1 MARYLGIAKEAQY
14 GTPVTPTKFI
24 DIVKESIGAD
34 QEVLM
39 DETVRGRDV
48 YKQSAGPVKV
58 GGGFDF
64 FVAPEN
70 GIGQLLYQCLG
81 AVSSAQQGGTAAYL
95 HTITPADE
103 PPSITIEKGLDAV
116 TGLQYP
122 GCKIAKITLKSV
134 RKEKLSASVEVVGKT
149 EKVVSL
155 STPSWSN
162 LPDFTFAQGT
172 FKINTEACGDI
183 TGIEASIINTLLG
196 DEYRPQSRVISKLP
210 VGSRKIEGTLDLEF
224 DNKDQ
229 LEKFYGAAAATEP
242 QDTLTGTAL
251 DLKWEGATIEEAYKY
266 YLQLEIPQIYYTTA
280 KAVLNK
286 RDLILQ
292 GVEYKAIYDATAT
305 HVIRAKLQ
313 NKETV
318 INV

>member
-1 MARYLGIAKEAQY
+1 MARYLGIAKETVY

-34 QEVLM
+34 QEVLVG
-39 DETVRGRDV
+39 ETVRGRDF
-48 YKQSAGPVKV
+48 YKQSAGVVKV
-58 GGGFDF
+58 SGGFDF

-70 GIGQLLYQCLG
+70 GIGQLLFQCLG

-103 PPSITIEKGLDAV
+103 PPSLTVEKGMDAI

-134 RKEKLSASVEVVGKT
+134 RKEKLSVSVEVVGKT

-172 FKINTEACGDI
+172 FKINTVACGDI
-183 TGIEASIINTLLG
+183 VGIEASIINALLG
-196 DEYRPQSRVISKLP
+196 EEYRPQSRVISKLP
-210 VGSRKIEGTLDLEF
+210 VGSRRVEGRFDLEF
-224 DNKDQ
+224 ADKDE
-229 LEKFYGAAAATEP
+229 LERFYGAGAATEP
-242 QDTLTGTAL
+242 QDTLAGTAL
-251 DLKWEGATIEEAYKY
+251 DLKWEGATIEGAYKY
-266 YLQLEIPQIYYTTA
+266 YLQLEIPQVYYTTA

-292 GVEYKAIYDATAT
+292 GVEFKAIYDATAT
-305 HVIRAKLQ
+305 YAIKAKLQ
-313 NKETV
+313 NKETA
-318 INV
+318 INA